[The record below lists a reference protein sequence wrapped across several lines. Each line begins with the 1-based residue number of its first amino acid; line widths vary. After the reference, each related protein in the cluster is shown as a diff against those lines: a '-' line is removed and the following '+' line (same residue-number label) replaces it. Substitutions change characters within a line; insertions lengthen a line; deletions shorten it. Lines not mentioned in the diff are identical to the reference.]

1 MYFLWRYGLHF
12 FIFSLQT
19 FLRFLFLKIQP
30 LFFQYVNLCI
40 LFSFLYLLYFSELYY
55 FRSFFIFCIFTEA
68 LFLGIHNFVS
78 LVFNIY
84 PCQNFTF
91 KHSILFFS
99 IIYFLLLFN
108 SVFFLFLIII
118 YFIFYIF
125 LFLKLFFY

>member
-12 FIFSLQT
+12 FIFSIQT

-30 LFFQYVNLCI
+30 LFLQYVNLCI

-55 FRSFFIFCIFTEA
+55 FRNFFVFYIFTDASLFCI
-68 LFLGIHNFVS
+68 HNSVR

-108 SVFFLFLIII
+108 FIFFLSLII
-118 YFIFYIF
+118 FI
-125 LFLKLFFY
+125 LFFIYLYL

>member
-12 FIFSLQT
+12 FIFSIQT

-30 LFFQYVNLCI
+30 LFLQYVNLCI

-55 FRSFFIFCIFTEA
+55 FRSFFIFCIFTKA
-68 LFLGIHNFVS
+68 SFLGIHNFVS

-108 SVFFLFLIII
+108 SVFFLFLIIFILFFI
-118 YFIFYIF
+118 YLYFF
-125 LFLKLFFY
+125 KLFFY

>member
-1 MYFLWRYGLHF
+1 MYFLWKYSLYF

-30 LFFQYVNLCI
+30 LFLQYVNLCI

-55 FRSFFIFCIFTEA
+55 FRSFFIFCIFTKA
-68 LFLGIHNFVS
+68 SFLGIHNFVS

-125 LFLKLFFY
+125 IFF

>member
-1 MYFLWRYGLHF
+1 MEIWSTF
-12 FIFSLQT
+12 FVFSLQT

-30 LFFQYVNLCI
+30 LFLQYVNLCI

-55 FRSFFIFCIFTEA
+55 FRSFFIFCIFTKA
-68 LFLGIHNFVS
+68 SFLGIHNFVS

-99 IIYFLLLFN
+99 IIYFLSLFN
-108 SVFFLFLIII
+108 SLFFLFLIII

-125 LFLKLFFY
+125 IFV